1 MSYTQQPHAPPGDD
15 DRMDTETVADDDS
28 VDSMEIDPLADD
40 EYLHSDSLT
49 DTDSAPGAS
58 PEIFP
63 TDSTRPAGASRGVFV
78 HSVPHS

>member
-1 MSYTQQPHAPPGDD
+1 MPPPGDD
-15 DRMDTETVADDDS
+15 DRMDTETDADDDS

-40 EYLHSDSLT
+40 EYLHGDSLT

-63 TDSTRPAGASRGVFV
+63 TDRTRPAGASRGVFV